1 MLDLFS
7 MKKKVLIII
16 FFSLL
21 LPVIFVPIWA
31 FFIEPNLLIVRN
43 IKIKDSALKG
53 LKVAYL
59 SDLHI
64 CQDGKDYLLKI
75 IKKVNDQKPDIILL
89 GGDYIVVDIKNNKTM
104 SPKEIATHLKG
115 LKAKYGIFM
124 VMGNHE
130 AHLKAWKIIS
140 DTLKDSD
147 IKILQNA
154 NIKMQLPDKTFYVVG
169 IADFSN
175 NRHNIAKAFKDV
187 QPPVIAF
194 THSPD
199 IFPYI
204 PDYVNITLAGHSH
217 GGQVYIP
224 FYGPLEKPRHL
235 LGKYIKG
242 LYEENGKK
250 MFVSSGIGNSH
261 YKVRMFNL
269 PEIIIL
275 DFK

>member
-1 MLDLFS
+1 MIDLFS

-16 FFSLL
+16 FLSLL
-21 LPVIFVPIWA
+21 FTVIFVPIWA

-43 IKIKDSALKG
+43 ISIKDSALKG

-75 IKKVNDQKPDIILL
+75 IRKVNDQKPDIILL
-89 GGDYIVVDIKNNKTM
+89 GGDYIVVDIYKNKTM

-130 AHLKAWKIIS
+130 AHSKAWKTIS
-140 DTLKDSD
+140 DTIKGSD
-147 IKILQNA
+147 IKVLQNE
-154 NIKMQLPDKTFYVVG
+154 NIQIQMPDKSFYVVG
-169 IADFSN
+169 IGDFSN
-175 NRHNIAKAFKDV
+175 SRHNITKAFKDV
-187 QPPVIAF
+187 KTPVIAF

-199 IFPYI
+199 LFPYI
-204 PDYVNITLAGHSH
+204 PDYVSITLAGHSH

-242 LYEENGKK
+242 FYEEDGKK

-261 YKVRMFNL
+261 YKVRLFNL